1 MRTPRACRDAPN
13 AHLDAPQS
21 RLDAPR
27 RLGRGLE
34 RDRDPERERKR
45 GVTRDA

>member
-21 RLDAPR
+21 RLTR
-27 RLGRGLE
+27 RAALAAASSATAT
-34 RDRDPERERKR
+34 PS
-45 GVTRDA
+45 ASASAA